1 MERATGNK
9 QEPITIFGPTRL
21 SLKTENLVTFI
32 DKDPAAA
39 IDQIQKGF
47 EKSGYIC
54 DRHIATSIY
63 LSQKLDKPI
72 LVEGPPGVGK
82 TELAK
87 ATSEFL
93 GADLIRLQCYEGLD
107 ESKALY
113 EWKYGKQLLYTQIL
127 KEKLGD
133 LLEDAQGLNASME
146 KLHQFGDHF
155 FSEQFLEA
163 RPLLQALK
171 SEKQVVLL
179 IDEIDKS
186 DHEFEAY
193 LLEILSD
200 YQITVP
206 EIGTVKAKTKP
217 VVFLTSN
224 NSREMGDALKRR
236 CLHLYI
242 PFPDSDRERQI
253 IQARV
258 PELTEGLRNQ
268 LVSFVQQ
275 LRAQDLKKLPAV
287 SETIDWARTLLLL
300 HTEELDTELV
310 RNTLNMLLKFEDDID
325 NIDSEVPKLVLEARK
340 ANR

>member
-1 MERATGNK
+1 
-9 QEPITIFGPTRL
+9 
-21 SLKTENLVTFI
+21 VTFI
-32 DKDPAAA
+32 DKDPATA
-39 IDQIQKGF
+39 IDLIKEGF
-47 EKSGYIC
+47 ETAGYIC

-87 ATSEFL
+87 AASEIL
-93 GADLIRLQCYEGLD
+93 SAPLIRLQCYEGLD

-133 LLEDAQGLNASME
+133 LLEDAVGLEQSME
-146 KLHQFGDHF
+146 KLHQFGDSF
-155 FSEQFLEA
+155 YSEKFLEA
-163 RPLLQALK
+163 RPLLQALQ
-171 SEKQVVLL
+171 SEEKTVLL

-200 YQITVP
+200 YQISVP
-206 EIGTVKAKTKP
+206 EIGTIKAKTKP
-217 VVFLTSN
+217 LVFLTSN
-224 NSREMGDALKRR
+224 NSREMSDALKRR

-242 PFPDSDRERQI
+242 PFPDASLERRI
-253 IQARV
+253 IQTRV
-258 PELTEGLRNQ
+258 PELEENLRNQ

-275 LRAQDLKKLPAV
+275 LRTQDLKKLPAV
-287 SETIDWARTLLLL
+287 SETIDWARTLMLL
-300 HTEELDTELV
+300 HADKLDVDLV
-310 RNTLNMLLKFEDDID
+310 RNTLNMLLKFEEDID
-325 NIDSEVPKLVLEARK
+325 NMSSEVPKFIAVARK
-340 ANR
+340 EFR